1 MPTLTIDGQ
10 AFPYEGKKM
19 ILQVAQEN
27 GYEIPAYCYHPGLS
41 IVASCRICLAEVAQ
55 PNPRNNNKLEL
66 IPKLMP
72 TCQTPAAD
80 GMVVYTKSPKTVA
93 NQKAVMEY
101 LLINHPLD
109 CPVCDQAGE
118 CSLQDYSFKYG
129 RSESRFEEEKI
140 KQPVKDIGPN
150 VKLYSDRCIMC
161 SRCVRFTREVSGTSE
176 IAVFGRGAT
185 EQIDVF
191 PGVPLA
197 NELSANVVDLC
208 PVGALLD
215 KDFLFT
221 QRVWFLKETPSI
233 DGITASGDNITI
245 HHNDGQVYRVKPR
258 TNMEVN
264 KWWISDEIRYGWKFV
279 HAENRLHRPVRQ
291 QMGGAVES
299 DWTHA
304 IHDAAHGLR
313 QATPLPPREGPEE
326 GRANE
331 TPAGSNRPSIA
342 VIVSPMLSIEEA
354 YLLAK
359 LARTL
364 DPAALLIIG
373 PIPRAGDDKT
383 FPGGYTVSAEK
394 CPNSRGVRRALERVA
409 GDAAA
414 VLSYDAGV
422 AKLGE
427 KNTTV
432 KAAIITGGFPSQ
444 WTTKEITAA
453 VKGKFTV
460 VLDVLPS
467 ELTEKADVVLPGATW
482 TEKNGTFENA
492 KGRLQSFEQAIA
504 VLEGARTEGQIALD
518 LMAACGFGPPARYDA
533 ATVRDEIGGVM
544 ISAVK
549 SPVHQHEAVP
559 DLQYVEL

>member
-10 AFPYEGKKM
+10 AFPFEGKKM

-27 GYEIPAYCYHPGLS
+27 GFEIPAYCYHPGLS

-80 GMVVYTKSPKTVA
+80 GMVVYTKSPKSVA

-118 CSLQDYSFKYG
+118 CSLQDYSYKYG

-161 SRCVRFTREVSGTSE
+161 SRCVRFTREVSGTAE
-176 IAVFGRGAT
+176 IGVFGRGAT
-185 EQIDVF
+185 EQIDIF
-191 PGVPLA
+191 PGQPLD
-197 NELSANVVDLC
+197 NELSANVVDIC

-245 HHNDGQVYRVKPR
+245 HHNEGKVYRVKPR

-279 HAENRLHRPVRQ
+279 HAQDRIVHPVRQ
-291 QMGGAVES
+291 QLGGAVES
-299 DWTHA
+299 DWKHTL
-304 IHDAAHGLR
+304 HDAAHGLK
-313 QATPLPPREGPEE
+313 QAAHDG
-326 GRANE
+326 GK
-331 TPAGSNRPSIA
+331 GSIA
-342 VIVSPMLSIEEA
+342 VVVSPMLPIEEA
-354 YLLAK
+354 YLLGK
-359 LARTL
+359 LARSI
-364 DPAALLIIG
+364 DSGALLIVG
-373 PIPRAGDDKT
+373 PIPKAGEDKS
-383 FPGGYTVSAEK
+383 FPGGYTVYAEK

-409 GDAAA
+409 GDAAG
-414 VLSYDAGV
+414 VLSFDQGI
-422 AKLGE
+422 AKLGS
-427 KNTTV
+427 V
-432 KAAIITGGFPSQ
+432 KAVLITGNYPSK
-444 WTTKEITAA
+444 WTTKEIVAA
-453 VKGKFTV
+453 FKGKYTIV
-460 VLDVLPS
+460 IDTLPND
-467 ELTEKADVVLPGATW
+467 LTEKADVLLPGATW
-482 TEKNGTFENA
+482 CEKSGVFENA
-492 KGRLQSFEQAIA
+492 KGRLQYFEQAIA
-504 VLEGARTEGQIALD
+504 IVEGTRTEGQIALD
-518 LMAACGFGPPARYDA
+518 LMAECGLTQPSRFDGA
-533 ATVRDEIGGVM
+533 AIRAEIGGEL
-544 ISAVK
+544 ATDLK
-549 SPVHQHEAVP
+549 KPVAQREAIP
-559 DLQYVEL
+559 DMQYIEL